1 MSIEQI
7 EPTEEIILV
16 SNIVGKCSKCKKD
29 IDNAIE
35 GYIIDADGK
44 IYCLNC
50 YAGELET

>member
-16 SNIVGKCSKCKKD
+16 SNIVGKCSKCARE
-29 IDNAIE
+29 IDNAVQP
-35 GYIIDADGK
+35 YITDSKGK

-50 YAGELET
+50 YAGE